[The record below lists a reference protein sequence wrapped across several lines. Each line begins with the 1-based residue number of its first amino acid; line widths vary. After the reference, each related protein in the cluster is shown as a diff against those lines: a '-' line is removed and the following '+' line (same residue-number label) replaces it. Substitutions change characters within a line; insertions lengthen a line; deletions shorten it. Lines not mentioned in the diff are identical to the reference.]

1 MAKYYGDSTIFH
13 YNLEQ
18 VLQGFWRR
26 YPNPYSTHVLIE
38 DTVEREVTKD
48 GKLYSKRL
56 LTKTNKL
63 PKWGERFFK
72 AKSVCIIEE
81 SLVDLK
87 SKTLT
92 TYTRNIGFNKIMSVI
107 EKVVYRGDVH
117 GNKTIAYRSAWIDSQ
132 VFGFA
137 SAIRAF
143 GCERFKKNCQKTNIG
158 FNYVL
163 GLLYP
168 MQNQHNSM
176 QQDVAQKFKE
186 AAKQVSEH
194 VKEQIYEASH
204 YNMNQN

>member
-1 MAKYYGDSTIFH
+1 MAKYYENSTVFH
-13 YNLEQ
+13 YNMEQ

-26 YPNPYSTHVLIE
+26 YPNPYSSHVLTE
-38 DTVEREVTKD
+38 DTVERKITKD
-48 GKLYSKRL
+48 GGLYSKRL
-56 LTKTNKL
+56 LTKTNKI
-63 PKWGERFFK
+63 PKWGERFFR

-92 TYTRNIGFNKIMSVI
+92 TYTRNIGFSKIMSVI
-107 EKVVYRGDVH
+107 EKVVYRSDALGH
-117 GNKTIAYRSAWIDSQ
+117 RTIAYRSAWIDSQ

-143 GCERFKKNCQKTNIG
+143 GCERFKKNCQKTNEG

-163 GLLYP
+163 SLLFP
-168 MQNQHNSM
+168 LQNQHPIA
-176 QQDVAQKFKE
+176 QPDVAQKFKE